1 MQCDLK
7 ESGVYLQYKKH
18 NKDTAMPKGLTERR
32 QRCLEWINHPSPTA
46 SPNQSDS
53 DRVEEG
59 YTDDAVEALLGMAS
73 IHASVSN
80 A

>member
-1 MQCDLK
+1 
-7 ESGVYLQYKKH
+7 
-18 NKDTAMPKGLTERR
+18 MPKGLTERR
-32 QRCLEWINHPSPTA
+32 QQCLEWINHPSPTA
-46 SPNQSDS
+46 SLNQSDDESDS

-73 IHASVSN
+73 MHASVSD

>member
-1 MQCDLK
+1 
-7 ESGVYLQYKKH
+7 
-18 NKDTAMPKGLTERR
+18 MPKGLKERR
-32 QRCLEWINHPSPTA
+32 QQCLEWINHRSPTA
-46 SPNQSDS
+46 SSNLSDDESDS

-73 IHASVSN
+73 MNASVSD

>member
-1 MQCDLK
+1 
-7 ESGVYLQYKKH
+7 
-18 NKDTAMPKGLTERR
+18 MPKGLTERR
-32 QRCLEWINHPSPTA
+32 QRCLEWINCPSPTA
-46 SPNQSDS
+46 SLNQSDDESDS

-73 IHASVSN
+73 MHALVSD

>member
-1 MQCDLK
+1 M
-7 ESGVYLQYKKH
+7 YLQYKKH

-32 QRCLEWINHPSPTA
+32 QQCLEWIIRPSPTA
-46 SPNQSDS
+46 SPNQSDDESDS

-59 YTDDAVEALLGMAS
+59 YTDDAVEALLGIAS
-73 IHASVSN
+73 MHASVSD